1 MLGSDLG
8 PLVFHA
14 TDSGP
19 GFYWKH
25 NNRRTNLHTFIHSSL
40 QGNRANASGQ
50 KGLKVK
56 SFAFR
61 IDLQSSE
68 CIAIPVHIYSLKL
81 LINSLSCHISSLRLC
96 ISNSVNLTYGYLEDM
111 RRTQGNSSWW
121 WRFTLTF
128 WRHYFLFSVCW
139 VREHKGSIII
149 SIRAPELT
157 TALIGKIITPIV
169 ALYSN
174 KGIYIIDP
182 RGKCS
187 WKYELKTLFQLFTE
201 ALWGHFGKYTMLG
214 MFISPATA
222 QVW

>member
-1 MLGSDLG
+1 MLQ
-8 PLVFHA
+8 VKK
-14 TDSGP
+14 
-19 GFYWKH
+19 GFK
-25 NNRRTNLHTFIHSSL
+25 
-40 QGNRANASGQ
+40 
-50 KGLKVK
+50 LKVK

-61 IDLQSSE
+61 IFRFDLQSSE
-68 CIAIPVHIYSLKL
+68 CSATSVHIYSFKL
-81 LINSLSCHISSLRLC
+81 LINSLSCNISSLRLC

-111 RRTQGNSSWW
+111 SRTQGNS
-121 WRFTLTF
+121 RVRHFTLTF

-169 ALYSN
+169 ALHSN